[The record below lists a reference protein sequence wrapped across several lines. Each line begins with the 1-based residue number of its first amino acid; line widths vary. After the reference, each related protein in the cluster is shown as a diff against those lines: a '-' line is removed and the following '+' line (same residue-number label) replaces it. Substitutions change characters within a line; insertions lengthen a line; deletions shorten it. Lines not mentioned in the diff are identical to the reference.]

1 MTARQVAAAPLHK
14 TTGPLPVCTSRVK
27 AEVNNDTPT
36 TQIRAS
42 DPDQVVTLVRG
53 DVLTVL
59 ADTFQPQPAF
69 AAKSPFCQ
77 DDGIDGTVA
86 FVAVRTGDTSV
97 YFVGQ
102 HSVTTDQI
110 DVETP
115 PSDIRLLAFPLGV
128 ALLLAGLFGLAMR
141 FRQQYSIGPQDLQ
154 RADGA
159 QGGDAY
165 DPERANR
172 AAFDV
177 FDQHSRP

>member
-1 MTARQVAAAPLHK
+1 M
-14 TTGPLPVCTSRVK
+14 
-27 AEVNNDTPT
+27 
-36 TQIRAS
+36 
-42 DPDQVVTLVRG
+42 VTLVRG
-53 DVLTVL
+53 DVLAVL

-77 DDGIDGTVA
+77 DEGIDGTVA

-141 FRQQYSIGPQDLQ
+141 FRQQYSIGPQDLSEQ
-154 RADGA
+154 MGPKEATHTTRSKRIGPHSTSSINTHVPRRETAPSEVGA
-159 QGGDAY
+159 WL
-165 DPERANR
+165 PERR
-172 AAFDV
+172 IRRPTTTAAKD
-177 FDQHSRP
+177 RGR